1 MNKSVEHLT
10 NHIFILFYF
19 YPYGTLLLYY
29 HIFAMMNVRAQK
41 AFIIGI
47 LFYHIIFYCIISL
60 SYQNQHKHLK
70 LTSQVVE
77 TFIYFIIWLH
87 TLCSLY
93 YYIIV
98 PMEQKLSIL
107 SFYYTVS
114 PPFQNRS

>member
-29 HIFAMMNVRAQK
+29 HIYAMMNVRAQK

-60 SYQNQHKHLK
+60 SYPKRTQ
-70 LTSQVVE
+70 
-77 TFIYFIIWLH
+77 
-87 TLCSLY
+87 TLEAKEPS
-93 YYIIV
+93 
-98 PMEQKLSIL
+98 S
-107 SFYYTVS
+107 SNF
-114 PPFQNRS
+114 